1 MRVEH
6 LAIDGSV
13 VSIEADADLSTQH
26 STAGWAIVP
35 SLMRAHP
42 FAIYPAGH
50 SDSVEE
56 MVRSNFPAITIQSV
70 EDYSL
75 KKGRLRVAEVSLPT
89 ATKSRRKLMVGAWEG
104 KRGCLTTSLIGSH
117 RHRLIEVFDTLQF
130 RERSKGLVIE
140 SPVTPRPR
148 EPEVIKEIPRLGI
161 LEIKPAIPST
171 LDRIPRASG
180 FATEAGELF
189 RFRKTSNTLLFVGN
203 SAVVRIDPLTN
214 GAGQETGAQQRAA
227 QEGATREGET
237 GEAGQI
243 DPEQEDQTDVDQ
255 EEYDT
260 QEMLSIAQSL
270 RVEWV
275 PRG

>member
-13 VSIEADADLSTQH
+13 VSIEAEADLSTQH

-35 SLMRAHP
+35 SLGRAHP

-56 MVRSNFPAITIQSV
+56 MVRSNFPGITIQSV

-89 ATKSRRKLMVGAWEG
+89 ATNSKRHLMVGAWEG
-104 KRGCLTTSLIGSH
+104 KRGCLTTSLVGSQ
-117 RHRLIEVFDTLQF
+117 RDRLVEVFDTLQF
-130 RERSKGLVIE
+130 RERSKGLAID

-171 LDRIPRASG
+171 LDRVPRASG
-180 FATEAGELF
+180 LATESGELF
-189 RFRKTSNTLLFVGN
+189 RFRETSNTLLFVAN
-203 SAVVRIDPLTN
+203 SAVVRIDPLTK
-214 GAGQETGAQQRAA
+214 GISQETGQSDS
-227 QEGATREGET
+227 
-237 GEAGQI
+237 GQ
-243 DPEQEDQTDVDQ
+243 DDGFDLEQE
-255 EEYDT
+255 ENDT
-260 QEMLSIAQSL
+260 QEMLAIAQSL
-270 RVEWV
+270 SVEWV
-275 PRG
+275 PRRG

>member
-26 STAGWAIVP
+26 TTAGWAIVP
-35 SLMRAHP
+35 SLGRAHP

-50 SDSVEE
+50 SDAVDE
-56 MVRSNFPAITIQSV
+56 MVRSSFPQINIHSV

-75 KKGRLRVAEVSLPT
+75 KKGRLRVAEVSMPT
-89 ATKSRRKLMVGAWEG
+89 ATKSRRTLMVGAWEG
-104 KRGCLTTSLIGSH
+104 KRGCLTTSLIGSQK
-117 RHRLIEVFDTLQF
+117 HRLVEIFDTLQF
-130 RERSKGLVIE
+130 RERAKGLMIE

-148 EPEVIKEIPRLGI
+148 EPEVIKEIPQLGI
-161 LEIKPAIPST
+161 LDIRPAIPST
-171 LDRIPRASG
+171 LEQVPRASG
-180 FATEAGELF
+180 FATESGELF

-203 SAVVRIDPLTN
+203 SAVVRIDALTKPVAVEM
-214 GAGQETGAQQRAA
+214 GAEQMTEQEAS
-227 QEGATREGET
+227 TRET
-237 GEAGQI
+237 YQV
-243 DPEQEDQTDVDQ
+243 DPEQSETG
-255 EEYDT
+255 T
-260 QEMLSIAQSL
+260 QKMLAIAQSL